1 MKRPRK
7 DGSGSGGGIGLAD
20 LVAAGYLKPG
30 RNKVAV
36 AYKGER
42 VTATLTKE
50 GIIIWQ
56 GDPQDRQACLTQRG
70 WCAMPAEAYDP
81 PDTLLVSPLCVDVV
95 PAQENGTP
103 AQRRSR

>member
-1 MKRPRK
+1 MPLQAQAKRPRK

-56 GDPQDRQACLTQRG
+56 GDPHD
-70 WCAMPAEAYDP
+70 
-81 PDTLLVSPLCVDVV
+81 
-95 PAQENGTP
+95 
-103 AQRRSR
+103 

>member
-1 MKRPRK
+1 MQAQAKRPRK
-7 DGSGSGGGIGLAD
+7 DGGGSGGGIGLAD

-56 GDPQDRQACLTQRG
+56 GA
-70 WCAMPAEAYDP
+70 
-81 PDTLLVSPLCVDVV
+81 PLAGL
-95 PAQENGTP
+95 PET
-103 AQRRSR
+103 

>member
-1 MKRPRK
+1 MQQTEEAFARPSIDCCAAWAR
-7 DGSGSGGGIGLAD
+7 AD

-56 GDPQDRQACLTQRG
+56 GDPH
-70 WCAMPAEAYDP
+70 E
-81 PDTLLVSPLCVDVV
+81 
-95 PAQENGTP
+95 
-103 AQRRSR
+103 